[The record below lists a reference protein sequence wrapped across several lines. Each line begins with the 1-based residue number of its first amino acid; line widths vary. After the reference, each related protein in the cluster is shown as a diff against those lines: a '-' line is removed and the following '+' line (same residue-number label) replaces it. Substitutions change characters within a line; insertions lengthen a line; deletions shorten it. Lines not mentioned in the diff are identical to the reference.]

1 MARGDEEKRA
11 LLRRLCQAQFFS
23 SMPIEELR
31 LYLLLLAAAE
41 KIGRREVID
50 LRIVR
55 RALPSG
61 WGQADLKRLGL
72 GLVKKGL
79 AEIVIPP
86 GKALPPRLA
95 FTVFGLKGVGKRGAR
110 GKGGRLQDLSRRG
123 RRDDPLV
130 DP

>member
-1 MARGDEEKRA
+1 MARADEEKIA
-11 LLRRLCQAQFFS
+11 LLRRLYQAQFFS

-41 KIGRREVID
+41 RIGRREVID
-50 LRIVR
+50 LGIVE
-55 RALPSG
+55 RALGAG
-61 WGQADLKRLGL
+61 WGRIDLKRLGL
-72 GLVKKGL
+72 GLFKKGL
-79 AEIVIPP
+79 AEV
-86 GKALPPRLA
+86 ALPPGRTLPSRLA
-95 FTVFGLKGVGKRGAR
+95 FTVFGLKGAGKRGAG